1 MRFHLGLFFFFF
13 FPPLFSLFFFSPL
26 FTHSLPP
33 SKRLRLAKSARLG
46 LVASAFGQAPGRRRE
61 GHPGVPSG
69 GPAVGAHRCQH
80 RETARMAPAEP
91 GRRWGGLSQGNGF
104 ALFLSFM
111 SHPQP
116 VWHQVRVGVA
126 GTQDPVLS
134 PCPQH
139 WGCHRVLGNGAVG
152 RACPAVELSAG
163 GRANPAAVADESIIL
178 MLSFE
183 LCFFGRREVG

>member
-1 MRFHLGLFFFFF
+1 MVLQWEDIGANTERQRGWLLQ
-13 FPPLFSLFFFSPL
+13 SL
-26 FTHSLPP
+26 
-33 SKRLRLAKSARLG
+33 A
-46 LVASAFGQAPGRRRE
+46 
-61 GHPGVPSG
+61 GV
-69 GPAVGAHRCQH
+69 
-80 RETARMAPAEP
+80 
-91 GRRWGGLSQGNGF
+91 GGLSQGNGF

-116 VWHQVRVGVA
+116 VWHQVGVGVA

>member
-13 FPPLFSLFFFSPL
+13 PPLFFPFFFFFPPFHSQPSPI
-26 FTHSLPP
+26 
-33 SKRLRLAKSARLG
+33 
-46 LVASAFGQAPGRRRE
+46 QAPEVGQVCEVGFGGFCLWAGAGAEAGGTPWGAQRWSCS
-61 GHPGVPSG
+61 GSTSVPTQRD
-69 GPAVGAHRCQH
+69 GADGSCRAWQ
-80 RETARMAPAEP
+80 AL
-91 GRRWGGLSQGNGF
+91 GGLSQGNGF

-152 RACPAVELSAG
+152 RACPAMELSDG